1 LSEWASRFTRP
12 ISISASTLISQ
23 MAALTAREWLLI
35 ISVTVLVAVFLLFAL
50 FLLSSRRFRRRK
62 DKEVASMVSR
72 FVEERDKSEAILTD
86 LDVGILA
93 YSSDG
98 VLINSNPAAKRMLN
112 PEPVA
117 EKLTDF
123 LQAFGQD
130 NGLQAAMLLG
140 TAQAS
145 GKISVEDRILRARYK
160 ESRFDEGRKAG
171 TIVVLQDITESERE
185 EKQRKDFVANVSH
198 ELKTPLTTIKTY
210 SESLLEWGLVEKSAD
225 AIRKDLWRIHD
236 DSLRMERLVEDLL
249 LLSSID
255 SRGIRTR
262 MEQLDFSKL
271 IRQSVDRLQHQAQE
285 KQIELTCFSVART
298 PFVYVDRTAIERVMN
313 NLISNAI
320 KYTDRGGQIKVYI
333 GYLVDDAYVK
343 VSDSGFG
350 IDREHISQIFNRFY
364 RVDMTGSR
372 MYGGTGLGL
381 SIAKELVELHE
392 GRITVASTLGK
403 GTEFT
408 VLIPIA
414 KKVFTD
420 TVEACR
426 SGWPRNDVLHQS
438 ATADLQ
444 QLAVELDLARE
455 SLSEI
460 EANNWPVL
468 LSKVLFNNEKKMDMS
483 VPILPELVTEVKIED
498 VKGDTTWPAI

>member
-1 LSEWASRFTRP
+1 
-12 ISISASTLISQ
+12 
-23 MAALTAREWLLI
+23 
-35 ISVTVLVAVFLLFAL
+35 
-50 FLLSSRRFRRRK
+50 
-62 DKEVASMVSR
+62 
-72 FVEERDKSEAILTD
+72 
-86 LDVGILA
+86 
-93 YSSDG
+93 
-98 VLINSNPAAKRMLN
+98 
-112 PEPVA
+112 
-117 EKLTDF
+117 
-123 LQAFGQD
+123 
-130 NGLQAAMLLG
+130 
-140 TAQAS
+140 
-145 GKISVEDRILRARYK
+145 
-160 ESRFDEGRKAG
+160 
-171 TIVVLQDITESERE
+171 
-185 EKQRKDFVANVSH
+185 
-198 ELKTPLTTIKTY
+198 
-210 SESLLEWGLVEKSAD
+210 
-225 AIRKDLWRIHD
+225 
-236 DSLRMERLVEDLL
+236 
-249 LLSSID
+249 
-255 SRGIRTR
+255 
-262 MEQLDFSKL
+262 
-271 IRQSVDRLQHQAQE
+271 VDRLQHQAQE

-392 GRITVASTLGK
+392 GRITVTSTLGK

-414 KKVFTD
+414 KKVFSD

-444 QLAVELDLARE
+444 QLAVELGLARE

-460 EANNWPVL
+460 EAHNWPVL
-468 LSKVLFNNEKKMDMS
+468 LSKVLFNNEKKTEKSAS
-483 VPILPELVTEVKIED
+483 VLPEPVSEVKND
-498 VKGDTTWPAI
+498 DTKGETTWLAI